1 MQFNSA
7 TFAVFMLFVLVFYWF
22 FLNHPKRLNTRN
34 SFILC
39 VSYLFYGWWD
49 WRFLSLIVISSG
61 VDFVVGLKLGEEEKD
76 RRQRKIW
83 LGLSLLTNLGML
95 GAFKYF
101 NFFLESADVALQLF
115 GLNAFDLRLQWILP
129 VGISFYTFQTL
140 SYTIDIYRGQL
151 KPVSNPI
158 SFFAF
163 VAFFPQLVAGP
174 IERAKLLLPQ
184 FENHHKFNEKAV
196 KSGLLLVLWGLFK
209 KIVIADRLA
218 LYVNEAYMLPGAD
231 ISGPIAIT
239 AIVFFTLQLY
249 VDFSA
254 YSEIAIGLARM
265 LGFKLSTNFVRPLLA
280 NGFADLWARW
290 HISLTTW
297 FRDYIMLPLRKLP
310 NGKRRRALNVMI
322 VFFITGL
329 WHGASWTFVLWG
341 LVNGGFL
348 LLFEPFVIRPLN
360 QLPNPIS
367 RILRTGFT
375 TIFMYGALV
384 LFRAPDLN
392 AAGVMYAGLFNWSD
406 AAMGM
411 NHQLLF
417 SDNEWIFGWFLVIGL
432 LSFEAWQEYR
442 GKLIERFYEGPGLK
456 RWLVAYVLVMATVI
470 LGSYGVYVLDK
481 QFIYFQF

>member
-7 TFAVFMLFVLVFYWF
+7 TFAVFMAIVMVIYWLI
-22 FLNHPKRLNTRN
+22 LNHPKRLNARN
-34 SFILC
+34 VFLLC

-49 WRFLSLIVISSG
+49 WRFLSLIVISSFI
-61 VDFVVGLKLGEEEKD
+61 DFAVGIKLDDKGKTESE
-76 RRQRKIW
+76 RRRW
-83 LGLSLLTNLGML
+83 LGLSLASNLGML
-95 GAFKYF
+95 CAFKYF
-101 NFFLESADVALQLF
+101 NFFLDSADIALSTF
-115 GLNAFDLRLQWILP
+115 GLNTFDLRLQWILP

-151 KPVSNPI
+151 KSVRNPI

-184 FENHHKFNEKAV
+184 FDKYHHFNADMV
-196 KSGLLLVLWGLFK
+196 KSGILLVIWGLFK

-218 LYVNEAYMLPGAD
+218 LYVNEAYLLADAD
-231 ISGPIAIT
+231 ISGAIAIT
-239 AIVFFTLQLY
+239 TIVFFTLQLY

-310 NGKRRRALNVMI
+310 NGKRRRALNIMI
-322 VFFITGL
+322 VFFVTGL

-341 LVNGGFL
+341 LINGAFL
-348 LLFEPFVIRPLN
+348 LVFEPLVIRPLYK
-360 QLPNPIS
+360 LPTPLS

-384 LFRAPDLN
+384 LFRAPNL
-392 AAGVMYAGLFNWSD
+392 ASAKTIYAGIFNWSD
-406 AAMGM
+406 EALAL

-417 SDNEWIFGWFLVIGL
+417 SDIEWSFAWLLVFGL
-432 LSFEAWQEYR
+432 LTFEIIQER
-442 GKLIERFYEGPGLK
+442 NFRFVAEFFNGVGLK
-456 RWLVAYVLVMATVI
+456 RWILAWTLVTTMLL
-470 LGSYGVYVLDK
+470 LGSYGFYVLDK
-481 QFIYFQF
+481 KFIYFQF